1 MKQTVLVTA
10 IGTAASTTIVL
21 PLRAAGEYYIIGGD
35 IYKKNQVVTA
45 KDVDEFYT
53 FPSAIKEL
61 DAYIDFVVRFC
72 KEHHVNFYFA
82 TIDEEIANLSKSRKK
97 FESIGVSLCIPNH
110 NLVMTCHYKDTFSDW
125 VRDNIPE
132 IFIKRYGSCSE
143 VTDTDFPIFM
153 KPIDGRASLGC
164 RKIENKEAL
173 ESMKREGVDESNFVI
188 QQYTE
193 GEDDGKTQAREAGSS
208 ANTAPESLEV
218 VFARML
224 ERQAQEAEQAE
235 KEQDSEEEKQKEP
248 LHVRIRGYNDHE
260 RKAVYMEGFITPEE
274 KHTWKVEELTVT
286 RIGNDRAFFRLETN
300 LDAVVTTFG
309 GFSAR
314 EQDCK
319 MLNISVGGAR
329 ILSEQLYHEGDK
341 FLLKVQLLEDRPM
354 SVMFCEVL
362 RVFEREGSK
371 YEYGCRFLELNE
383 EDQDKITQ
391 NIFAA
396 QLAERRKKR
405 GQ

>member
-1 MKQTVLVTA
+1 MRV
-10 IGTAASTTIVL
+10 
-21 PLRAAGEYYIIGGD
+21 
-35 IYKKNQVVTA
+35 
-45 KDVDEFYT
+45 
-53 FPSAIKEL
+53 
-61 DAYIDFVVRFC
+61 
-72 KEHHVNFYFA
+72 
-82 TIDEEIANLSKSRKK
+82 
-97 FESIGVSLCIPNH
+97 
-110 NLVMTCHYKDTFSDW
+110 
-125 VRDNIPE
+125 
-132 IFIKRYGSCSE
+132 E
-143 VTDTDFPIFM
+143 VTTFEGELLFVA
-153 KPIDGRASLGC
+153 KLVNLR
-164 RKIENKEAL
+164 ENQAVLQQYSETERSKEIL
-173 ESMKREGVDESNFVI
+173 

-193 GEDDGKTQAREAGSS
+193 EEEDGKTQEAGSG
-208 ANTAPESLEV
+208 ANAGPESLEV

-224 ERQAQEAEQAE
+224 AEQAE
-235 KEQDSEEEKQKEP
+235 KEKDSEEEKQKEP

>member
-1 MKQTVLVTA
+1 MRLFGLFGKGSKEQPKENEQKTEENSQAEITA
-10 IGTAASTTIVL
+10 YSGMRV
-21 PLRAAGEYYIIGGD
+21 
-35 IYKKNQVVTA
+35 
-45 KDVDEFYT
+45 
-53 FPSAIKEL
+53 
-61 DAYIDFVVRFC
+61 
-72 KEHHVNFYFA
+72 
-82 TIDEEIANLSKSRKK
+82 
-97 FESIGVSLCIPNH
+97 
-110 NLVMTCHYKDTFSDW
+110 
-125 VRDNIPE
+125 
-132 IFIKRYGSCSE
+132 E
-143 VTDTDFPIFM
+143 VTTFEGELLFVA
-153 KPIDGRASLGC
+153 KLVNLQ
-164 RKIENKEAL
+164 ENQAVLQQYSETERSKEIL
-173 ESMKREGVDESNFVI
+173 

-193 GEDDGKTQAREAGSS
+193 EEEDGKTQEAGSG
-208 ANTAPESLEV
+208 ANAGPESLEV

-224 ERQAQEAEQAE
+224 AEQAE

-362 RVFEREGSK
+362 RVFEREDSK

>member
-1 MKQTVLVTA
+1 MRLFGLFGKGSKEQPKENEQKTEENSQAEITA
-10 IGTAASTTIVL
+10 YSGMRV
-21 PLRAAGEYYIIGGD
+21 
-35 IYKKNQVVTA
+35 
-45 KDVDEFYT
+45 
-53 FPSAIKEL
+53 
-61 DAYIDFVVRFC
+61 
-72 KEHHVNFYFA
+72 
-82 TIDEEIANLSKSRKK
+82 
-97 FESIGVSLCIPNH
+97 
-110 NLVMTCHYKDTFSDW
+110 
-125 VRDNIPE
+125 
-132 IFIKRYGSCSE
+132 E
-143 VTDTDFPIFM
+143 VTTFEGELLFVA
-153 KPIDGRASLGC
+153 KLVNLR
-164 RKIENKEAL
+164 ENQAVLQQYSETERSKEIL
-173 ESMKREGVDESNFVI
+173 R
-188 QQYTE
+188 QYTE
-193 GEDDGKTQAREAGSS
+193 GEEDGKTQEAGSG
-208 ANTAPESLEV
+208 ANAGPESLEV

-224 ERQAQEAEQAE
+224 AEQAE
-235 KEQDSEEEKQKEP
+235 KDSEEEKQKEP

-362 RVFEREGSK
+362 RVFEREDSK

>member
-1 MKQTVLVTA
+1 MRLFGLFGKGSKEQPKENEQKTEENSQAEITA
-10 IGTAASTTIVL
+10 YSGMRV
-21 PLRAAGEYYIIGGD
+21 
-35 IYKKNQVVTA
+35 
-45 KDVDEFYT
+45 
-53 FPSAIKEL
+53 
-61 DAYIDFVVRFC
+61 
-72 KEHHVNFYFA
+72 
-82 TIDEEIANLSKSRKK
+82 
-97 FESIGVSLCIPNH
+97 
-110 NLVMTCHYKDTFSDW
+110 
-125 VRDNIPE
+125 
-132 IFIKRYGSCSE
+132 E
-143 VTDTDFPIFM
+143 VTTFEGELLFVA
-153 KPIDGRASLGC
+153 KLVNLR
-164 RKIENKEAL
+164 ENQAVLQQYSETERSKEIL
-173 ESMKREGVDESNFVI
+173 R
-188 QQYTE
+188 QYTE
-193 GEDDGKTQAREAGSS
+193 GEEDGKTQEAGSG
-208 ANTAPESLEV
+208 ANAGPESLEV

-224 ERQAQEAEQAE
+224 AEQAE
-235 KEQDSEEEKQKEP
+235 KEKDSEEEKQKEP

>member
-1 MKQTVLVTA
+1 MRLFGLFGKGSKEQPKENEQNTEENSHAEITA
-10 IGTAASTTIVL
+10 YSGMRV
-21 PLRAAGEYYIIGGD
+21 
-35 IYKKNQVVTA
+35 
-45 KDVDEFYT
+45 
-53 FPSAIKEL
+53 
-61 DAYIDFVVRFC
+61 
-72 KEHHVNFYFA
+72 
-82 TIDEEIANLSKSRKK
+82 
-97 FESIGVSLCIPNH
+97 
-110 NLVMTCHYKDTFSDW
+110 
-125 VRDNIPE
+125 
-132 IFIKRYGSCSE
+132 E
-143 VTDTDFPIFM
+143 VTTFEGELLFVA
-153 KPIDGRASLGC
+153 KLVNLR
-164 RKIENKEAL
+164 ENQAVLQQYSETERSKEIL
-173 ESMKREGVDESNFVI
+173 R
-188 QQYTE
+188 QYTE
-193 GEDDGKTQAREAGSS
+193 GEDDGKTQAQEAGSS
-208 ANTAPESLEV
+208 ANTAPESLEE

-224 ERQAQEAEQAE
+224 ARQAQEAEQAE
-235 KEQDSEEEKQKEP
+235 KDSEEEEQKEP

-314 EQDCK
+314 EQECK

-371 YEYGCRFLELNE
+371 YEYGCRFVEGYE
-383 EDQDKITQ
+383 EDLDKITQ

>member
-1 MKQTVLVTA
+1 MRLFGLFGKGSKEQPKENEQKTEENSQAEITA
-10 IGTAASTTIVL
+10 YSGMRV
-21 PLRAAGEYYIIGGD
+21 
-35 IYKKNQVVTA
+35 
-45 KDVDEFYT
+45 
-53 FPSAIKEL
+53 
-61 DAYIDFVVRFC
+61 
-72 KEHHVNFYFA
+72 
-82 TIDEEIANLSKSRKK
+82 
-97 FESIGVSLCIPNH
+97 
-110 NLVMTCHYKDTFSDW
+110 
-125 VRDNIPE
+125 
-132 IFIKRYGSCSE
+132 E
-143 VTDTDFPIFM
+143 VTTFEGELLFVA
-153 KPIDGRASLGC
+153 KLVNLR
-164 RKIENKEAL
+164 ENQAVLQQYSETERSKEIL
-173 ESMKREGVDESNFVI
+173 

-193 GEDDGKTQAREAGSS
+193 EEEDGKTQEAGSG
-208 ANTAPESLEV
+208 ANAGPESLEV

-224 ERQAQEAEQAE
+224 AEQAE

-314 EQDCK
+314 EHDCK

-341 FLLKVQLLEDRPM
+341 FMLKVQLLEDRPM

-362 RVFEREGSK
+362 RVFEREDSK

>member
-1 MKQTVLVTA
+1 MRLFGLFGKGSKEQPKENEQKTEENSQAEITA
-10 IGTAASTTIVL
+10 YSGMRV
-21 PLRAAGEYYIIGGD
+21 
-35 IYKKNQVVTA
+35 
-45 KDVDEFYT
+45 
-53 FPSAIKEL
+53 
-61 DAYIDFVVRFC
+61 
-72 KEHHVNFYFA
+72 
-82 TIDEEIANLSKSRKK
+82 
-97 FESIGVSLCIPNH
+97 
-110 NLVMTCHYKDTFSDW
+110 
-125 VRDNIPE
+125 
-132 IFIKRYGSCSE
+132 E
-143 VTDTDFPIFM
+143 VTTFEGELLFVA
-153 KPIDGRASLGC
+153 KLVNLR
-164 RKIENKEAL
+164 ENQAVLQQYSETERSKEIL
-173 ESMKREGVDESNFVI
+173 

-193 GEDDGKTQAREAGSS
+193 EEEDGKTQEAGSS
-208 ANTAPESLEV
+208 ANAGPESLEV

-224 ERQAQEAEQAE
+224 AEQAE

-314 EQDCK
+314 EHDCK

-341 FLLKVQLLEDRPM
+341 FMLKVQLLEDRPM

-362 RVFEREGSK
+362 RVFEREDSK

>member
-1 MKQTVLVTA
+1 MRLFGLFGKGSKEQPKENEQNTEENSHAEITA
-10 IGTAASTTIVL
+10 YSGMRV
-21 PLRAAGEYYIIGGD
+21 
-35 IYKKNQVVTA
+35 
-45 KDVDEFYT
+45 
-53 FPSAIKEL
+53 
-61 DAYIDFVVRFC
+61 
-72 KEHHVNFYFA
+72 
-82 TIDEEIANLSKSRKK
+82 
-97 FESIGVSLCIPNH
+97 
-110 NLVMTCHYKDTFSDW
+110 
-125 VRDNIPE
+125 
-132 IFIKRYGSCSE
+132 E
-143 VTDTDFPIFM
+143 VTTFEGELLFVA
-153 KPIDGRASLGC
+153 KLVNLR
-164 RKIENKEAL
+164 ENQAVLQQYSETERSKEIL
-173 ESMKREGVDESNFVI
+173 

-193 GEDDGKTQAREAGSS
+193 EEEDGKTQEAGSG
-208 ANTAPESLEV
+208 ANAGPESLEV

-224 ERQAQEAEQAE
+224 AEQAE
-235 KEQDSEEEKQKEP
+235 KEKDSEEEKQKEP

>member
-1 MKQTVLVTA
+1 MRLFGLFGKGSKEQPKENEQNTEENSHAEITA
-10 IGTAASTTIVL
+10 YSGMRV
-21 PLRAAGEYYIIGGD
+21 
-35 IYKKNQVVTA
+35 
-45 KDVDEFYT
+45 
-53 FPSAIKEL
+53 
-61 DAYIDFVVRFC
+61 
-72 KEHHVNFYFA
+72 
-82 TIDEEIANLSKSRKK
+82 
-97 FESIGVSLCIPNH
+97 
-110 NLVMTCHYKDTFSDW
+110 
-125 VRDNIPE
+125 
-132 IFIKRYGSCSE
+132 E
-143 VTDTDFPIFM
+143 VTTFEGELLFVA
-153 KPIDGRASLGC
+153 KLVNLR
-164 RKIENKEAL
+164 ENQAVLQQYSETERSKEIL
-173 ESMKREGVDESNFVI
+173 R
-188 QQYTE
+188 QYTE
-193 GEDDGKTQAREAGSS
+193 GEEDGKTQEAGSG
-208 ANTAPESLEV
+208 ANAGPESLEV

-224 ERQAQEAEQAE
+224 AEQAE
-235 KEQDSEEEKQKEP
+235 KDSEEEKQKEP

-362 RVFEREGSK
+362 RVFEREDSK

>member
-1 MKQTVLVTA
+1 MRLFGLFGKGSKEQPKENEQKTEENSRAEITA
-10 IGTAASTTIVL
+10 YSGMRV
-21 PLRAAGEYYIIGGD
+21 
-35 IYKKNQVVTA
+35 
-45 KDVDEFYT
+45 
-53 FPSAIKEL
+53 
-61 DAYIDFVVRFC
+61 
-72 KEHHVNFYFA
+72 
-82 TIDEEIANLSKSRKK
+82 
-97 FESIGVSLCIPNH
+97 
-110 NLVMTCHYKDTFSDW
+110 
-125 VRDNIPE
+125 
-132 IFIKRYGSCSE
+132 E
-143 VTDTDFPIFM
+143 VTTFEGELLFVA
-153 KPIDGRASLGC
+153 KLVNLR
-164 RKIENKEAL
+164 ENQAVLQQYSETERSKEIL
-173 ESMKREGVDESNFVI
+173 R
-188 QQYTE
+188 QYTE
-193 GEDDGKTQAREAGSS
+193 GEEDGKTQEAGSG
-208 ANTAPESLEV
+208 ANAGPESLEV

-224 ERQAQEAEQAE
+224 AEQAE
-235 KEQDSEEEKQKEP
+235 KEKDSEEEKQKEP

-362 RVFEREGSK
+362 RVFEREDSK

>member
-1 MKQTVLVTA
+1 MRLFGLFGKGSKEQPKENEQKTEENSQAEITA
-10 IGTAASTTIVL
+10 YSGMRV
-21 PLRAAGEYYIIGGD
+21 
-35 IYKKNQVVTA
+35 
-45 KDVDEFYT
+45 
-53 FPSAIKEL
+53 
-61 DAYIDFVVRFC
+61 
-72 KEHHVNFYFA
+72 
-82 TIDEEIANLSKSRKK
+82 
-97 FESIGVSLCIPNH
+97 
-110 NLVMTCHYKDTFSDW
+110 
-125 VRDNIPE
+125 
-132 IFIKRYGSCSE
+132 E
-143 VTDTDFPIFM
+143 VTTFEGELLFVAKLVDL
-153 KPIDGRASLGC
+153 R
-164 RKIENKEAL
+164 ENQAVLQQYSETERSKEIL
-173 ESMKREGVDESNFVI
+173 R
-188 QQYTE
+188 QYTE
-193 GEDDGKTQAREAGSS
+193 EEEDGKTQEAGSG
-208 ANTAPESLEV
+208 ANAGPESLEV

-224 ERQAQEAEQAE
+224 AEQAE
-235 KEQDSEEEKQKEP
+235 KEKDSEEEKQKEP

>member
-1 MKQTVLVTA
+1 MRLFGLFGKGSKEQPKENEQKTEENSQAEITA
-10 IGTAASTTIVL
+10 YSGMRV
-21 PLRAAGEYYIIGGD
+21 
-35 IYKKNQVVTA
+35 
-45 KDVDEFYT
+45 
-53 FPSAIKEL
+53 
-61 DAYIDFVVRFC
+61 
-72 KEHHVNFYFA
+72 
-82 TIDEEIANLSKSRKK
+82 
-97 FESIGVSLCIPNH
+97 
-110 NLVMTCHYKDTFSDW
+110 
-125 VRDNIPE
+125 
-132 IFIKRYGSCSE
+132 E
-143 VTDTDFPIFM
+143 VTTFEGELLFVA
-153 KPIDGRASLGC
+153 KLVNLR
-164 RKIENKEAL
+164 ENQAVLQQYSETERSKEIL
-173 ESMKREGVDESNFVI
+173 

-193 GEDDGKTQAREAGSS
+193 EEEDGKTQEAGSG
-208 ANTAPESLEV
+208 ANAGPESLEV

-224 ERQAQEAEQAE
+224 AEQAE
-235 KEQDSEEEKQKEP
+235 KEKDSEEEKQKEP

-314 EQDCK
+314 EQECK

>member
-1 MKQTVLVTA
+1 MRLFGLFGKGSKEQPKENEQKTEENSQAEITA
-10 IGTAASTTIVL
+10 YSGMRV
-21 PLRAAGEYYIIGGD
+21 
-35 IYKKNQVVTA
+35 
-45 KDVDEFYT
+45 
-53 FPSAIKEL
+53 
-61 DAYIDFVVRFC
+61 
-72 KEHHVNFYFA
+72 
-82 TIDEEIANLSKSRKK
+82 
-97 FESIGVSLCIPNH
+97 
-110 NLVMTCHYKDTFSDW
+110 
-125 VRDNIPE
+125 
-132 IFIKRYGSCSE
+132 E
-143 VTDTDFPIFM
+143 VTTFEGELLFVA
-153 KPIDGRASLGC
+153 KLVNLR
-164 RKIENKEAL
+164 ENQAVLQQYSETERSKEIL
-173 ESMKREGVDESNFVI
+173 R
-188 QQYTE
+188 QYTE
-193 GEDDGKTQAREAGSS
+193 EEEDGKTQEAGSG
-208 ANTAPESLEV
+208 ANAGPESLEV

-224 ERQAQEAEQAE
+224 AEQAE
-235 KEQDSEEEKQKEP
+235 KEQDSEEKKQKEP

-362 RVFEREGSK
+362 RVFEREDSK

>member
-1 MKQTVLVTA
+1 MRLFGLFGKGSKEQPKENEQKTEENSQAEITA
-10 IGTAASTTIVL
+10 YSGMRV
-21 PLRAAGEYYIIGGD
+21 
-35 IYKKNQVVTA
+35 
-45 KDVDEFYT
+45 
-53 FPSAIKEL
+53 
-61 DAYIDFVVRFC
+61 
-72 KEHHVNFYFA
+72 
-82 TIDEEIANLSKSRKK
+82 
-97 FESIGVSLCIPNH
+97 
-110 NLVMTCHYKDTFSDW
+110 
-125 VRDNIPE
+125 
-132 IFIKRYGSCSE
+132 E
-143 VTDTDFPIFM
+143 VTTFEGELLFVA
-153 KPIDGRASLGC
+153 KLVNLR
-164 RKIENKEAL
+164 ENQAVLQQYSETERSKEIL
-173 ESMKREGVDESNFVI
+173 

-193 GEDDGKTQAREAGSS
+193 EEEDGKTQEAGDG
-208 ANTAPESLEV
+208 ANAGPESLEV

-224 ERQAQEAEQAE
+224 AEQAE

-314 EQDCK
+314 EHDCK

-362 RVFEREGSK
+362 RVFEREDSK

>member
-1 MKQTVLVTA
+1 MRLFGLFGKGSKEQPKENEQNTEENSHAEITA
-10 IGTAASTTIVL
+10 YSGMRV
-21 PLRAAGEYYIIGGD
+21 
-35 IYKKNQVVTA
+35 
-45 KDVDEFYT
+45 
-53 FPSAIKEL
+53 
-61 DAYIDFVVRFC
+61 
-72 KEHHVNFYFA
+72 
-82 TIDEEIANLSKSRKK
+82 
-97 FESIGVSLCIPNH
+97 
-110 NLVMTCHYKDTFSDW
+110 
-125 VRDNIPE
+125 
-132 IFIKRYGSCSE
+132 E
-143 VTDTDFPIFM
+143 VTTFEGELLFVA
-153 KPIDGRASLGC
+153 KLVNLR
-164 RKIENKEAL
+164 ENQAVLQQYSETERSKEIL
-173 ESMKREGVDESNFVI
+173 R
-188 QQYTE
+188 QYTE
-193 GEDDGKTQAREAGSS
+193 GEEDGKTQEAGSG
-208 ANTAPESLEV
+208 ANAGPESLEV

-224 ERQAQEAEQAE
+224 AEQA
-235 KEQDSEEEKQKEP
+235 EQDSEEEKQKEP

-362 RVFEREGSK
+362 RVFEREDSK

>member
-1 MKQTVLVTA
+1 MRLFGLFGKGSKEQPKENEQKTEENSQAEITA
-10 IGTAASTTIVL
+10 YSGMRV
-21 PLRAAGEYYIIGGD
+21 
-35 IYKKNQVVTA
+35 
-45 KDVDEFYT
+45 
-53 FPSAIKEL
+53 
-61 DAYIDFVVRFC
+61 
-72 KEHHVNFYFA
+72 
-82 TIDEEIANLSKSRKK
+82 
-97 FESIGVSLCIPNH
+97 
-110 NLVMTCHYKDTFSDW
+110 
-125 VRDNIPE
+125 
-132 IFIKRYGSCSE
+132 E
-143 VTDTDFPIFM
+143 VTTFEGELLFVA
-153 KPIDGRASLGC
+153 KLVNLR
-164 RKIENKEAL
+164 ENQAVLQQYSETERSKEIL
-173 ESMKREGVDESNFVI
+173 R
-188 QQYTE
+188 QYTE
-193 GEDDGKTQAREAGSS
+193 EEEDGKTQEAGSG
-208 ANTAPESLEV
+208 ANAGPESLEV

-224 ERQAQEAEQAE
+224 AEQAE
-235 KEQDSEEEKQKEP
+235 KEKDSEEEKQKEP

-362 RVFEREGSK
+362 RVFEREDSK

>member
-1 MKQTVLVTA
+1 MRLFGLFGKGSKEQPKENEQNTEENSHAEITA
-10 IGTAASTTIVL
+10 YSGMRV
-21 PLRAAGEYYIIGGD
+21 
-35 IYKKNQVVTA
+35 
-45 KDVDEFYT
+45 
-53 FPSAIKEL
+53 
-61 DAYIDFVVRFC
+61 
-72 KEHHVNFYFA
+72 
-82 TIDEEIANLSKSRKK
+82 
-97 FESIGVSLCIPNH
+97 
-110 NLVMTCHYKDTFSDW
+110 
-125 VRDNIPE
+125 
-132 IFIKRYGSCSE
+132 E
-143 VTDTDFPIFM
+143 VTTFEGELLFVA
-153 KPIDGRASLGC
+153 KLVNLR
-164 RKIENKEAL
+164 ENQAVLQQYSETERSKEIL
-173 ESMKREGVDESNFVI
+173 R
-188 QQYTE
+188 QYTE
-193 GEDDGKTQAREAGSS
+193 EEEDGKTQEAGSG
-208 ANTAPESLEV
+208 ANAGPESLEV

-224 ERQAQEAEQAE
+224 AEQAE
-235 KEQDSEEEKQKEP
+235 KEKDSEEEKQKEP

-362 RVFEREGSK
+362 RIFEREDSK

>member
-1 MKQTVLVTA
+1 MRLFGLFGKGSKEQPKENEQNTEENSHAEITA
-10 IGTAASTTIVL
+10 YSGMRV
-21 PLRAAGEYYIIGGD
+21 
-35 IYKKNQVVTA
+35 
-45 KDVDEFYT
+45 
-53 FPSAIKEL
+53 
-61 DAYIDFVVRFC
+61 
-72 KEHHVNFYFA
+72 
-82 TIDEEIANLSKSRKK
+82 
-97 FESIGVSLCIPNH
+97 
-110 NLVMTCHYKDTFSDW
+110 
-125 VRDNIPE
+125 
-132 IFIKRYGSCSE
+132 E
-143 VTDTDFPIFM
+143 VTTFEGELLFVA
-153 KPIDGRASLGC
+153 KLVNLR
-164 RKIENKEAL
+164 ENQAVLQQYSETERSKEIL
-173 ESMKREGVDESNFVI
+173 

-193 GEDDGKTQAREAGSS
+193 EEEDGKTQEAGSG
-208 ANTAPESLEV
+208 ANAGPESLEV

-224 ERQAQEAEQAE
+224 AEQAE

-362 RVFEREGSK
+362 RVFEREDSK

>member
-1 MKQTVLVTA
+1 MRLFGLFGKGSKEQPKENEQKTEENSQAEITA
-10 IGTAASTTIVL
+10 YSGMRV
-21 PLRAAGEYYIIGGD
+21 
-35 IYKKNQVVTA
+35 
-45 KDVDEFYT
+45 
-53 FPSAIKEL
+53 
-61 DAYIDFVVRFC
+61 
-72 KEHHVNFYFA
+72 
-82 TIDEEIANLSKSRKK
+82 
-97 FESIGVSLCIPNH
+97 
-110 NLVMTCHYKDTFSDW
+110 
-125 VRDNIPE
+125 
-132 IFIKRYGSCSE
+132 E
-143 VTDTDFPIFM
+143 VTTFEGELLFVA
-153 KPIDGRASLGC
+153 KLVNLR
-164 RKIENKEAL
+164 ENQAVLQQYSETERSKEIL
-173 ESMKREGVDESNFVI
+173 

-193 GEDDGKTQAREAGSS
+193 EEEDGKTQEAGSG
-208 ANTAPESLEV
+208 ANAGPESLEV

-224 ERQAQEAEQAE
+224 AEQAE
-235 KEQDSEEEKQKEP
+235 KDSEEEKQKEP

-362 RVFEREGSK
+362 RIFEREGSK

>member
-1 MKQTVLVTA
+1 MRLFGLFGKGSKEQPKENEQKTEENSQAEITA
-10 IGTAASTTIVL
+10 YSGMRV
-21 PLRAAGEYYIIGGD
+21 
-35 IYKKNQVVTA
+35 
-45 KDVDEFYT
+45 
-53 FPSAIKEL
+53 
-61 DAYIDFVVRFC
+61 
-72 KEHHVNFYFA
+72 
-82 TIDEEIANLSKSRKK
+82 
-97 FESIGVSLCIPNH
+97 
-110 NLVMTCHYKDTFSDW
+110 
-125 VRDNIPE
+125 
-132 IFIKRYGSCSE
+132 E
-143 VTDTDFPIFM
+143 VTTFEGELLFVA
-153 KPIDGRASLGC
+153 KLVNLR
-164 RKIENKEAL
+164 ENQAVLQQYSETERSKEIL
-173 ESMKREGVDESNFVI
+173 

-193 GEDDGKTQAREAGSS
+193 EEEDGKTQEAGSG
-208 ANTAPESLEV
+208 ANAGPESLEV

-224 ERQAQEAEQAE
+224 AEQAE
-235 KEQDSEEEKQKEP
+235 KEKDSEEEKQKEP

-396 QLAERRKKR
+396 QLAERRRQR
-405 GQ
+405 GAQV